1 MSRGDGVWLELW
13 TGECA
18 GCLTA
23 APRASGPNPGACRR
37 VLQGTRVLAVSS
49 ERPGKVK
56 FPWTVGM
63 RPKHGHLSL
72 EEGGRKAVF
81 CGQRRRRP
89 PECTRW
95 DQRGRSGAKGA
106 QPLGGA
112 RNRPLPPE
120 PLGCLGLGGTRLQPG
135 GADFRLLGPRAVPPG
150 NKFLLFSGTQFGVI
164 CYSHPRTLPDSA
176 VLDVSSAQ
184 KLLGAHLWV
193 RLLRMDKDRT

>member
-1 MSRGDGVWLELW
+1 M
-13 TGECA
+13 
-18 GCLTA
+18 
-23 APRASGPNPGACRR
+23 PP
-37 VLQGTRVLAVSS
+37 
-49 ERPGKVK
+49 
-56 FPWTVGM
+56 
-63 RPKHGHLSL
+63 HGHLSL

-95 DQRGRSGAKGA
+95 DQRGQSGAKGA

-193 RLLRMDKDRT
+193 RLLRMCPAGNVSLENSELPLKIEFKCLLFHGAFPDLPFSRQDHPLPHLTALV